1 MQAIWDRVTKDIH
14 FQLQT
19 HTRTQTW
26 KKPLSIGQVRWI
38 DIIHVNHKVQ
48 NYFLIRLRDKMR
60 IGPNVVHHQKL
71 NYHIDFAQ
79 GVAHFGD
86 VSLLDTYCM
95 SSNTYA
101 AGAKK
106 EPESVC
112 IICLLS
118 SRCCY
123 QFLHFVHCDF
133 RARIFMW
140 FLELPSHVLFT
151 PAVLCDPCFVWRQCS
166 LCIHRICIA
175 VFINTIIW
183 RTKFTQFHH
192 RLSARSGAVIF

>member
-1 MQAIWDRVTKDIH
+1 MRPCHKGHPFST
-14 FQLQT
+14 
-19 HTRTQTW
+19 
-26 KKPLSIGQVRWI
+26 I
-38 DIIHVNHKVQ
+38 DTYPDTNLNKNTINWAGRMNWHNTCKSEGPKL
-48 NYFLIRLRDKMR
+48 FFIRLRDKMR

-79 GVAHFGD
+79 GVAHFGELA
-86 VSLLDTYCM
+86 LLDM
-95 SSNTYA
+95 ASNTYA
-101 AGAKK
+101 AGAIK
-106 EPESVC
+106 ELESVR

-140 FLELPSHVLFT
+140 FLELPSQVLFT
-151 PAVLCDPCFVWRQCS
+151 PAVLGDPCFVCCQCS

-183 RTKFTQFHH
+183 RTKLTQFHH
-192 RLSARSGAVIF
+192 WLSASSGAVIF